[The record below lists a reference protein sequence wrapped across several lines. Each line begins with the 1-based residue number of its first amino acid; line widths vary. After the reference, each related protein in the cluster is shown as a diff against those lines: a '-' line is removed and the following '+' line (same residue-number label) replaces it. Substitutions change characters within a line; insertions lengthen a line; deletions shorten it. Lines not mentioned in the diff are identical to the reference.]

1 MASTKAEVTVYI
13 DGNDPAV
20 IARMQE
26 LIAENE
32 RFRTTLTYIQ
42 DFTEGFDDM
51 PTLIK
56 DDTWL
61 TDPVRY
67 KEVALRTVY
76 DAATQALDDTTPPAS
91 G

>member
-1 MASTKAEVTVYI
+1 MASTIAEVTVHI
-13 DGNDPAV
+13 DSDDPAV

-26 LIAENE
+26 LITENE
-32 RFRTTLTYIQ
+32 RLRRVLTYIQ

-61 TDPVRY
+61 NDPVRY

-76 DAATQALDDTTPPAS
+76 DAATQALEAE
-91 G
+91 